1 MPEKRTIPRKKVN
14 LYMAVFD
21 DDTGQILG
29 HMVEASLIGARL
41 ETQAALPLERDY
53 YLRIELTPDL
63 GAPMPYIVFI
73 ARTKWCK
80 TDVIQPNLYQVGFEV
95 VEIVPEDKAIF
106 NRIIKKYTGV

>member
-21 DDTGQILG
+21 DDSGQILG
-29 HMVEASLIGARL
+29 HMVEVSSIGLRL
-41 ETQAALPLERDY
+41 ETVGALPLRKDY

-63 GAPMPYIVFI
+63 GASAPFIVFI

-80 TDVIQPNLYQVGFEV
+80 IDDIQPNLYQVGFELI
-95 VEIVPEDKAIF
+95 EIVPEDKAVF
-106 NRIIKKYTGV
+106 ARIIKKYSSA